1 MFNSLRFVVPHVQY
15 LEDII
20 VPILKKIMLI
30 VLVSP
35 HLSSSR
41 YIMSEQKKAEEF
53 GITEDDVSEIRQDIN
68 KFRFELVEILRKNR
82 FDIGTAGRDNFS
94 GGRRAKQMERRIL
107 KGFNVDIHDLVKD
120 AFSKQDTSKTVDI
133 FKVMA
138 EAINKNSKSNQI
150 NAELNHIKF
159 SNEDSLDYSSTTI
172 AAAKQFKR
180 SLANKKSAPE
190 TNGRPTS
197 GVKQNGPTSDYSVT
211 SPVSRSLLANHVS
224 TTSPPSLTSAA
235 AKQLNVQ
242 MLKAA
247 VIPCTITVNV
257 PRASEEEEEEEEGG
271 TTKELRRSSETLLL
285 SEAGLKQRLL
295 ERTSVRSLGGSQ
307 GSLETIDPEG
317 RCSKLTSVRRTNQVT
332 SGWI

>member
-1 MFNSLRFVVPHVQY
+1 M
-15 LEDII
+15 
-20 VPILKKIMLI
+20 
-30 VLVSP
+30 VSH

-41 YIMSEQKKAEEF
+41 YIISEQKKAEEF

-159 SNEDSLDYSSTTI
+159 TNEDSLDYSSTTI
-172 AAAKQFKR
+172 TAAKQFKR

-197 GVKQNGPTSDYSVT
+197 GKQNGPTSEYIVQSVT

-224 TTSPPSLTSAA
+224 TTSAPSPTLKA

-257 PRASEEEEEEEEGG
+257 PRATEEEEDEEEEEEEG

-295 ERTSVRSLGGSQ
+295 ERTAVRSLGGSQ